1 MDNSD
6 TRFKFRVNK
15 TQRKENSVNKI
26 KPLLL
31 IVVFF
36 VMLSGNAIA
45 HVILDYPVAGE
56 TFQVGDVVIIQWHVA
71 IYHGPA
77 NWDLYFSKDGGS
89 TWESIAMDLPESKLT
104 YNWTIPNIETDSGQ
118 VKVVQDN
125 VTGADYTDASGN
137 FVINTSTGINPS
149 ADHADNFVLY
159 PAYPN
164 PFNNSTNIS
173 FYLPTTARV
182 QINIYNLLAQKLAT
196 LVNKEMFAGIHQV
209 EWNAGTSASGVY
221 IYQIS
226 TPYGLETRKIILMK

>member
-1 MDNSD
+1 
-6 TRFKFRVNK
+6 
-15 TQRKENSVNKI
+15 VNKI

-31 IVVFF
+31 VVVFSAILF
-36 VMLSGNAIA
+36 GNAIA
-45 HVILDYPVAGE
+45 HVNLDYPAGGE
-56 TFQVGDVVIIQWHVA
+56 TFQVGDVVMIQWHIV
-71 IYHGPA
+71 INHGQF

-89 TWESIAMDLPESKLT
+89 TWESIAMDLPESQLT
-104 YNWTIPNIETDSGQ
+104 YDWTIPNIETDSGQ

-125 VTGADYTDASGN
+125 VTGQDYSDASGN
-137 FVINTSTGINPS
+137 FVINTSTGINAPPGY
-149 ADHADNFVLY
+149 ADNFVLY

-164 PFNNSTNIS
+164 PFNNSTIIS

-196 LVNKEMFAGIHQV
+196 LVSKEISAGNHQV
-209 EWNAGTSASGVY
+209 AWDAGTFSSGVY